1 MAAFL
6 LGETEVREDLEQ
18 EFGIEIA
25 DITHIDRKGEIDGVA
40 LALDGSATVAG
51 GNEELIDDVG
61 IGDASII
68 YHLIIYHLVI
78 YLVIGRRINMRRES
92 KPDVIR
98 QNGRSR
104 RLW

>member
-25 DITHIDRKGEIDGVA
+25 DIAHIDRKGEIDRVA

-51 GNEELIDDVG
+51 GDEELVDDVG
-61 IGDASII
+61 IRDAA
-68 YHLIIYHLVI
+68 V
-78 YLVIGRRINMRRES
+78 R
-92 KPDVIR
+92 
-98 QNGRSR
+98 
-104 RLW
+104 